1 MAGIRFKYTNRQL
14 FIGCASGFF
23 AIIGTIAFVYI
34 LFNLNDFLET
44 HALET
49 VFLIIMGAIMVFSF
63 FAKMNGGKELKSKA
77 ELSGTSLIVK
87 GEHRYMLTDLMLDEY
102 QSENYHCF
110 HLYNRDNNFTL
121 YTNEKDDLIK
131 HLLESDVQKNRF
143 EIEVYDFERNS
154 STVMIQAKSG
164 RMLGFNLDSG
174 SYSIFQKD
182 DADEDKALY
191 EPEYFIQTPG
201 YKRKQ

>member
-1 MAGIRFKYTNRQL
+1 MAGIEFKYTNRQL

-23 AIIGTIAFVYI
+23 AIVFLIAFTYI
-34 LFNLNDFLET
+34 IFNLNDFLET
-44 HALET
+44 HAIET
-49 VFLIIMGAIMVFSF
+49 IFIIVVGAVMVISF
-63 FAKMNGGKELKSKA
+63 FTKMNGGSELKSKA

-87 GEHRYMLTDLMLDEY
+87 GEHRYLLSDLLLDEY
-102 QSENYHCF
+102 ISDGYHCF
-110 HLYNRDNNFTL
+110 HLYNRDNSFTL

-131 HLLESDVQKNRF
+131 HLLESDIQKDRF

-174 SYSIFQKD
+174 SFSIFHKD
-182 DADEDKALY
+182 DTDEDKALS

-201 YKRKQ
+201 YKKR